1 MTDATQPSD
10 DPRPSDASKPS
21 AAPRPSLATAWSRGL
36 GLRSPIVCA
45 PMGGVAGGRLA
56 AAVSRAGALGTIGMG
71 SAGSAA
77 GLARQ
82 LGALEA
88 AGGTHG
94 APFGIGVVEWGIRR
108 DPAMF
113 DVALGA
119 GAALI
124 SVGFS
129 EGRFDWVERVHAAG
143 ALAATQ
149 VYDAREAIEAADAG
163 VDVVVARGSE
173 GGGHGDPRL
182 GTLPLLDAVL
192 DAIGGRTT
200 VLAAGGVGS
209 PRTLAAVLA
218 AGADGGWVGTA
229 FLACPEAM
237 TTDASR
243 RTILA
248 ADGADTVNTRAA
260 DAALGLPWA
269 ARFPERVIRTAF
281 VDEWSDRADELA
293 DGASDAAV
301 DARAAFAAAVAA
313 DDQAVVPFDAG
324 QGVGRITS
332 ARPAAEVVAELAEGA
347 SALLARYR

>member
-1 MTDATQPSD
+1 MTDATGAGP
-10 DPRPSDASKPS
+10 AG
-21 AAPRPSLATAWSRGL
+21 AAPFGTPWSLGL

-71 SAGSAA
+71 SSGTADR
-77 GLARQ
+77 LARQ
-82 LGALEA
+82 LAELDA
-88 AGGTHG
+88 AGGTGG
-94 APFGIGVVEWGIRR
+94 APFGIGVVEWAIRR

-113 DVALGA
+113 DLALGA
-119 GAALI
+119 GATVV

-143 ALAATQ
+143 ALATTQ
-149 VYDAREAIEAADAG
+149 VYDAREAMEAADAG

-173 GGGHGDPRL
+173 GGGHGDPRM

-192 DAIGGRTT
+192 DVIGGRVP

-229 FLACPEAM
+229 FLACPESL

-243 RTILA
+243 RTVLA
-248 ADGADTVNTRAA
+248 ADGVDTTNTRAA

-281 VDEWSDRADELA
+281 VDDWTDRADELA
-293 DGASDAAV
+293 AGASD
-301 DARAAFAAAVAA
+301 DAVAA
-313 DDQAVVPFDAG
+313 RASFADAVARDDQAVVPFDAG
-324 QGVGRITS
+324 QGVGRVRS
-332 ARPAAEVVAELAEGA
+332 ARPAADVVGELADGA
-347 SALLARYR
+347 RALLARHA